1 MRTQKTTSLRGILTV
16 AALFAA
22 AGAAANAC
30 SASGQGAAFDE
41 GDPDSSGG
49 SPTSGGSGGSGS
61 GAGGGLFNDAG
72 SPTGAGGGLDP
83 DAACATVSAT
93 AEAALQPADIII
105 AVDTSGSMD
114 EESGEV
120 QANLNNFA
128 ALISASG
135 IDVHVVLI
143 ADSSVCIPPPLGSGA
158 CNGADEKLPNYRHVP
173 QGVASTNAL
182 QLFLSTYP
190 DWKSSLRPNATKT
203 FAVVSDD
210 ESDMNAAEFTAQL
223 LALDPPT
230 FQGFKFDAIVAFEE
244 PSGFEC
250 FGFGSCPAGASQCCG
265 LIDGIACGSYAAA
278 EGKVYKQLVQQTGGV
293 IGDLCI
299 QNFDPVFQDMA
310 TGVVKDSKLSC
321 DYTIPPVPDGETF
334 EAGKVNVLYT
344 PGSGAAPESL
354 YNVPG
359 GAADCGMKGGWYYD
373 DPKTPAKILM
383 CPSTCSVLQADA
395 MGKIDI
401 LFGCET
407 QTAPPA

>member
-1 MRTQKTTSLRGILTV
+1 MRTLKTGSLRGLLVT

-30 SASGQGAAFDE
+30 SASGQGADSDQ
-41 GDPDSSGG
+41 GGSDSSGG
-49 SPTSGGSGGSGS
+49 SPTSGGSGGSG
-61 GAGGGLFNDAG
+61 AGGSLFNDAG
-72 SPTGAGGGLDP
+72 SPTGAGGGLDS
-83 DAACATVSAT
+83 DAACASVSAT

-128 ALISASG
+128 TLITASG
-135 IDVHVVLI
+135 IDVHVILI
-143 ADSSVCIPPPLGSGA
+143 ADSSVCIPAPLGSGS
-158 CNGADEKLPNYRHVP
+158 CGGADEKLPNYRHVN
-173 QGVASTNAL
+173 QGVASSNAL
-182 QLFLSTYP
+182 QLIISTYP
-190 DWKSSLRPNATKT
+190 QWKDSLRWNATKT

-210 ESDMNAAEFTAQL
+210 ESAISAAEFTNQL

-244 PSGFEC
+244 PNPLTC

-265 LIDGIACGSYAAA
+265 LLDGIACGSYAAA

-293 IGDLCI
+293 LGDLCI
-299 QNFDPVFQDMA
+299 QDFDPVFQNMA

-321 DYTIPPVPDGETF
+321 DYSIPPVPDGETF
-334 EAGKVNVLYT
+334 EPGKVNVVYT
-344 PGSGAAPESL
+344 PGGGGAPESIF
-354 YNVPG
+354 NVPG

-383 CPSTCSVLQADA
+383 CPSTCSTLQADA
-395 MGKIDI
+395 AGKIDI
-401 LFGCET
+401 LFGCAT
-407 QTAPPA
+407 QTVPPA